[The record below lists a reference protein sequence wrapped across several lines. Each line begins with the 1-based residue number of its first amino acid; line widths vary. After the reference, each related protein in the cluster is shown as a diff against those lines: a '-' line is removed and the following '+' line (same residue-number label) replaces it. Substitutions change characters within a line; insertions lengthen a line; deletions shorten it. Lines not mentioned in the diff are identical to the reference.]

1 MTQQEPPFYAPGLA
15 DAGAQLAQ
23 LRQVLALV
31 GEMAGR
37 LSASPGDDAL
47 DEAARVSA
55 AYARALPIDQ
65 KRFDTLAAETARWA
79 RAGVEALL
87 RLDEAGMPVRAAAE
101 RVAEELEKGLATLA
115 QRLPDQAARATLNS
129 SPRT

>member
-31 GEMAGR
+31 EELAGR
-37 LSASPGDDAL
+37 VSTSPGDEAL
-47 DEAARVSA
+47 DEAARISA

-65 KRFDTLAAETARWA
+65 KRFDGLAAETARWA

-87 RLDEAGMPVRAAAE
+87 KLDEAGMPVRAAAE
-101 RVAEELEKGLATLA
+101 QVAQELEKGLAALA
-115 QRLPDQAARATLNS
+115 RRLPG
-129 SPRT
+129 

>member
-23 LRQVLALV
+23 LRQVLTLV
-31 GEMAGR
+31 EEMAGR
-37 LSASPGDDAL
+37 ATQLPDDAAL
-47 DEAARVSA
+47 DTAARISA

-65 KRFDTLAAETARWA
+65 KRFDGLAAETARWA

-87 RLDEAGMPVRAAAE
+87 KLDDAGMPVRAAAE
-101 RVAEELEKGLATLA
+101 RLAEELEKGLAELA
-115 QRLPDQAARATLNS
+115 RRLPG
-129 SPRT
+129 

>member
-1 MTQQEPPFYAPGLA
+1 MTQQQPPFYAPGMA
-15 DAGAQLAQ
+15 DAGAQIAR

-31 GEMAGR
+31 EEMSGR
-37 LSASPGDDAL
+37 ASLTPPDEQL

-79 RAGVEALL
+79 GAGAGALL
-87 RLDEAGMPVRAAAE
+87 KLDEAGMPVRAAAE
-101 RVAEELEKGLATLA
+101 RLAEELEKGLAELGR
-115 QRLPDQAARATLNS
+115 RLPG
-129 SPRT
+129 

>member
-1 MTQQEPPFYAPGLA
+1 MTQQEPPLYAPGLA

-31 GEMAGR
+31 EEMGGR
-37 LSASPGDDAL
+37 ASFSPNDCDL

-65 KRFDTLAAETARWA
+65 KRFDSLAAETARWA
-79 RAGVEALL
+79 QAGVEALL
-87 RLDEAGMPVRAAAE
+87 KLDEAGMPVRAAAE
-101 RVAEELEKGLATLA
+101 RLAEELEKGLKALA
-115 QRLPDQAARATLNS
+115 QRLPGQTS
-129 SPRT
+129 

>member
-23 LRQVLALV
+23 LRQVLALIE
-31 GEMAGR
+31 EMAGR
-37 LSASPGDDAL
+37 TSISPHDEAL

-65 KRFDTLAAETARWA
+65 KRFDGLAAETARWA
-79 RAGVEALL
+79 QAGVEALL

-101 RVAEELEKGLATLA
+101 RVAEELERGLAALA
-115 QRLPDQAARATLNS
+115 QRLPG
-129 SPRT
+129 

>member
-37 LSASPGDDAL
+37 NSVPPDDDAL

-65 KRFDTLAAETARWA
+65 KRFDNLAAETARWA

-87 RLDEAGMPVRAAAE
+87 KLDEAGMPVRAAAE
-101 RVAEELEKGLATLA
+101 RVAEELERGLATLA
-115 QRLPDQAARATLNS
+115 QRLPG
-129 SPRT
+129 